1 MVSWP
6 GRLASQKGDPQ
17 NVISGAPPPEAG
29 KEVWDIYPGRRVW
42 PPRSDI
48 IERGFGRRA
57 GTRESTKRK
66 RTGGVALV
74 IFLF

>member
-1 MVSWP
+1 MP
-6 GRLASQKGDPQ
+6 PLKANQ
-17 NVISGAPPPEAG
+17 NRVTSGASPPEAG